1 VLVHDVNE
9 DQQRP
14 RLAHNL
20 GLAGMFGGVL
30 FVVVYLTLA
39 IVGTDA
45 YGTQYAFNVGSAFPV
60 VFWVAGTAG
69 LYLRHREVFGWL
81 GRVGTALL
89 LAGFGVSLANS
100 AAYLVTG
107 SGLVSSAGAVGYLA
121 AEAVGTLLVG
131 VAIARAGEIPS
142 ARRDGLLFAVAL
154 PFSLVVF
161 TFVFQ
166 VAQLTSNA
174 VLGVLLFTVPYGV
187 AWVMLGYDLLSEAPT
202 GMPGAA
208 SDLRD

>member
-1 VLVHDVNE
+1 VPFGDVNE
-9 DQQRP
+9 DQPRA

-30 FVVVYLTLA
+30 FVVIYLTLTV
-39 IVGTDA
+39 VGTA
-45 YGTQYAFNVGSAFPV
+45 AFGTEYTFNVASAFPV

-69 LYLRHREVFGWL
+69 LYLRHRRVFGWL
-81 GRVGTALL
+81 GRVGTSLL

-100 AAYLVTG
+100 GAYLVTG
-107 SGLVSSAGAVGYLA
+107 SGLVSAAGAVGYLA

-131 VAIARAGEIPS
+131 VAVARAGELPN

-161 TFVFQ
+161 TLVFQ

-174 VLGVLLFTVPYGV
+174 LLGVLLFTVPYGI
-187 AWVMLGYDLLSEAPT
+187 AWVLLGYDLLSEAPT

-208 SDLRD
+208 SDLGD